1 MALFSG
7 RRRNPT
13 VSWAAIGA
21 LLLFGA
27 VHAVSVIGGPRL
39 AYVWA
44 LMPGELTAALR
55 TIPSDPGNL
64 AAWASVATVWTSVL
78 VHANVMHLAFN
89 GVYLYFFGTL
99 LMQLAGE
106 RAVIAAMFV
115 TSVTSAAGFV
125 LWQGGES
132 AAYMIGASGAISGV
146 AGLFVLLSLRWDDAP
161 QVYAWPLARPVVPIT
176 AGLLAIASIALDV
189 YGLKVGGAGATAL
202 EAHVGGFAGGLLLGA
217 VVTSFLPTRAHYQ
230 RSRIGRGT

>member
-21 LLLFGA
+21 ILVFGV
-27 VHAVSVIGGPRL
+27 VHAVSVFGGPRL

-55 TIPSDPGNL
+55 TLTTDPANPTV
-64 AAWASVATVWTSVL
+64 WASIATVWTSVL

-89 GVYLYFFGTL
+89 GIYLYFFGTL
-99 LMQLAGE
+99 LMQMAGE
-106 RAVIAAMFV
+106 RAVIATMFL

-125 LWQGGES
+125 LWQGGAS
-132 AAYMIGASGAISGV
+132 ASYMIGASGAISGV
-146 AGLFVLLSLRWDDAP
+146 SGLFVLLSFRWEDAP
-161 QVYAWPLARPVVPIT
+161 LVYAWPLARPVVPAT
-176 AGLLAIASIALDV
+176 AALFAAASIALDV
-189 YGLKVGGAGATAL
+189 YGLRVGGAGGTAL
-202 EAHVGGFAGGLLLGA
+202 EAHVGGFAGGLILGA
-217 VVTSFLPTRAHYQ
+217 VLTTFLPTHVAYR
-230 RSRIGRGT
+230 RSRLGRGS